1 VRTCIS
7 TAGTALLAVLITIGI
22 APVSAQTVPKPPP
35 AFLKV
40 LTPPTPAE
48 SIEAP
53 LSAKL
58 ADKLGQ
64 VWFEAADPACRASK
78 SLDLASYKK
87 LARIMIVAVGDHIRQ
102 FSASVQD
109 GPKADAQFAAEAG
122 QGALAELRR
131 LANDPAV
138 KEFLVRS
145 RKRSEIELTQTY
157 LENID
162 RALLL
167 RRVQTRQASPLATG
181 DDVLLEIEKVSSGPL
196 DYADAKKSRAINRFI
211 ELMGIAERALA
222 DTSNKIELLRW
233 GPVRLMPILE
243 GPLKE
248 NCVMKE

>member
-1 VRTCIS
+1 MRTCIS

-22 APVSAQTVPKPPP
+22 PPVSAQTVPKPPP

-40 LTPPTPAE
+40 LTLPTPAE

-64 VWFEAADPACRASK
+64 VWFEAADPACRATK

-181 DDVLLEIEKVSSGPL
+181 DDILLEIEKVSSGPV